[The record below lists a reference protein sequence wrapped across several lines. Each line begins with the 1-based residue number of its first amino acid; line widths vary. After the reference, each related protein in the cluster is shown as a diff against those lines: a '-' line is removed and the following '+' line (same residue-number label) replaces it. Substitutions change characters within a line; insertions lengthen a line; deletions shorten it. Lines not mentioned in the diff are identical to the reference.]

1 MYLAPAAEP
10 RLPLTPERQRLAAAY
25 LPMARA
31 LARPFKMA
39 WAQLSDEFDSA
50 ACLAL
55 VEAAETFDPG
65 RNVKFAT
72 FARARIWGA
81 LRDAKRRQVPLGY
94 RSEPREAP
102 RVGELPMRPEE
113 VGRVVTAEADGPV
126 GAELEAAEEIERWL
140 SKLPRRHSLACRQI
154 YVHDMTYDEAARSLG
169 CSQSRVAYMHR
180 QAMDMLAPMPD
191 GPARRVGES
200 RPAHRPPRAGG
211 GGGHR
216 PPRASPSSAVDSKAG
231 GDRRAS

>member
-1 MYLAPAAEP
+1 MHKALATEP

-31 LARPFKMA
+31 LARPFKAA
-39 WAQLSDEFDSA
+39 WSRFRDEFDSA

-72 FARARIWGA
+72 FARARICGA
-81 LRDAKRRQVPLGY
+81 LRDARRRQVPLGY
-94 RSEPREAP
+94 RSEPGDAP
-102 RVGELPMRPEE
+102 RVGEMPMRPEE
-113 VGRVVTAEADGPV
+113 IGRVVTAEADDPV

-154 YVHDMTYDEAARSLG
+154 YVHDMTYDETARSLG
-169 CSQSRVAYMHR
+169 CSQSRVAFMHR
-180 QAMDMLAPMPD
+180 QAMDMLTPLPD
-191 GPARRVGES
+191 GPARRIGDF
-200 RPAHRPPRAGG
+200 RPARRPARSRACMGTV
-211 GGGHR
+211 
-216 PPRASPSSAVDSKAG
+216 SA
-231 GDRRAS
+231 